1 MEGPVRAP
9 AIGPRHLGLEDEMSS
24 AQQDQQRLPR
34 VAVLGIGTMGRGMA
48 HSLLRAGVQVDVW
61 NRTPEPAAQLALDG
75 ATAHEL
81 PNYAVE
87 HADVVITMVADAAAV
102 EQVAFTDSM
111 LESLRPGTVWAQM
124 GTIGVAATD
133 DLAARVSKERPDVLF
148 VDAPVSGT
156 KGPAETGNLLILASG
171 PEAARPLLDP
181 VFAALGRA
189 KWLGDAGHG
198 SRLKLVMNTWL
209 VTLVEGAAEII
220 ALADSLGVA
229 HQDVLDF
236 LAEGNLSSPVANV
249 KARKM
254 EAGDDAPEFSL
265 QWALKDIV
273 LALAATDRALPVV
286 EAVRDRWSALAD
298 EGLGGLDVAA
308 ARHGLDKPAAPA
320 G

>member
-1 MEGPVRAP
+1 
-9 AIGPRHLGLEDEMSS
+9 MSS

-48 HSLLRAGVQVDVW
+48 HSLLRAGFQVDVW
-61 NRTPEPAAQLALDG
+61 NRSPEPAAQLAQHG

-87 HADVVITMVADAAAV
+87 HADVVITMLADAAAV
-102 EQVAFTDSM
+102 EQVAFTGSM
-111 LESLRPGTVWAQM
+111 LETLRPGAVWAQM

-133 DLAARVSKERPDVLF
+133 ELAARVSKERPDVLF

-181 VFAALGRA
+181 VFAALGQRT
-189 KWLGDAGHG
+189 KWLGDTGRG

-236 LAEGNLSSPVANV
+236 LAEGNLSAPVASV

-254 EAGDDAPEFSL
+254 EAADDSAEFSL

-273 LALAATDRALPVV
+273 LALAATDRPLPVV
-286 EAVRDRWSALAD
+286 EAIRARWASLAD
-298 EGLGGLDVAA
+298 QGLGGLDVAA
-308 ARHGLDKPAAPA
+308 ARHGLDQ
-320 G
+320 

>member
-1 MEGPVRAP
+1 
-9 AIGPRHLGLEDEMSS
+9 
-24 AQQDQQRLPR
+24 
-34 VAVLGIGTMGRGMA
+34 
-48 HSLLRAGVQVDVW
+48 
-61 NRTPEPAAQLALDG
+61 
-75 ATAHEL
+75 
-81 PNYAVE
+81 VE

-111 LESLRPGTVWAQM
+111 LETLRPGTVWAQM

-133 DLAARVSKERPDVLF
+133 QLAARVSQDRPDVLF

-171 PEAARPLLDP
+171 PEAARPRLDP
-181 VFAALGRA
+181 VFAALGQRT
-189 KWLGDAGHG
+189 KWLGDAGGG

-209 VTLVEGAAEII
+209 VTLVEGAAEVMVV
-220 ALADSLGVA
+220 ADSLGVA

-236 LAEGNLSSPVANV
+236 LAEGNLSAPVASV

-254 EAGDDAPEFSL
+254 EAGDDSPEFSL
-265 QWALKDIV
+265 QWALKDID
-273 LALAATDRALPVV
+273 LALAATDLALPVV
-286 EAVRDRWSALAD
+286 EAIQARWTALVD

-308 ARHGLDKPAAPA
+308 ARHGLDKPASPA

>member
-1 MEGPVRAP
+1 
-9 AIGPRHLGLEDEMSS
+9 MSS

-34 VAVLGIGTMGRGMA
+34 VAVLGTGTMGRGMA
-48 HSLLRAGVQVDVW
+48 HSLLRAGFQVDVW
-61 NRTPEPAAQLALDG
+61 NRSPAPAAQLAQDG

-87 HADVVITMVADAAAV
+87 HADVVITMLADAAAV
-102 EQVAFTDSM
+102 EQVAFTGSM

-133 DLAARVSKERPDVLF
+133 ELAARVSKERPDVLF

-156 KGPAETGNLLILASG
+156 KGPAETGSLLILASG
-171 PEAARPLLDP
+171 PQAARALLDP
-181 VFAALGRA
+181 VFAALGQRT
-189 KWLGDAGHG
+189 KWLGDAGGG

-209 VTLVEGAAEII
+209 VTLVEGAAEIM

-236 LAEGNLSSPVANV
+236 LAEGNLSAPVANV

-254 EAGDDAPEFSL
+254 EAGDDSAEFSL
-265 QWALKDIV
+265 QWALKDIG
-273 LALAATDRALPVV
+273 LALAATDLALPVV
-286 EAVRDRWSALAD
+286 EAVRARWTALVD
-298 EGLGGLDVAA
+298 DGLGGLDVAA
-308 ARHGLDKPAAPA
+308 ARHGLDQSAR
-320 G
+320 

>member
-1 MEGPVRAP
+1 
-9 AIGPRHLGLEDEMSS
+9 MSS
-24 AQQDQQRLPR
+24 AQQDKQPRPR

-48 HSLLRAGVQVDVW
+48 HSLLRAGFQVDVW
-61 NRTPEPAAQLALDG
+61 NRAPEPAAQLAQDG

-81 PNYAVE
+81 PSYAVE

-111 LESLRPGTVWAQM
+111 LETLRPGTVWAQM

-133 DLAARVSKERPDVLF
+133 QLAARVSQDRPDVLF

-171 PEAARPLLDP
+171 PEAARPRLDP
-181 VFAALGRA
+181 VFAALGQRT
-189 KWLGDAGHG
+189 KWLGDAGGG

-209 VTLVEGAAEII
+209 VTLVEGAAEVMVV
-220 ALADSLGVA
+220 ADSLGVA

-236 LAEGNLSSPVANV
+236 LAEGNLSAPVASV

-254 EAGDDAPEFSL
+254 EAGDDSPEFSL
-265 QWALKDIV
+265 QWALKDID
-273 LALAATDRALPVV
+273 LALAATDLALPVV
-286 EAVRDRWSALAD
+286 EAIQARWTALVD

-308 ARHGLDKPAAPA
+308 ARHGLDKPASPA